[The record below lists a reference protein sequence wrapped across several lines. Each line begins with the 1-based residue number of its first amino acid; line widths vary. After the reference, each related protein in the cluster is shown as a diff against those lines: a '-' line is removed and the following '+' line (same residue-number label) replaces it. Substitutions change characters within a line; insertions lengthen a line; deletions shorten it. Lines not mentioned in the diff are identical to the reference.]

1 MLATSILAVKSS
13 LRTIFLISLL
23 TFFGAGTL
31 TVVMSLDTPWAPW
44 ITESEAFFPPVAFT
58 FASLFAAF
66 FAVSGGTILLNIL
79 SYISSNP
86 SQLWRLLS
94 VGFLVLYGGY
104 SFTSGTVEAGI
115 MLNILHLIVAVPS
128 LILIPRVVTLGGQI
142 GEVNNTN
149 SANQSEI
156 AVIAK

>member
-1 MLATSILAVKSS
+1 MIASSILAVRSS
-13 LRTIFLISLL
+13 LRTIFLISVL

-31 TVVMSLDTPWAPW
+31 TVVLGLDTPWAPW
-44 ITESEAFFPPVAFT
+44 ITDSEAFFPPVAFT

-66 FAVSGGTILLNIL
+66 FAITGGTVLLNIL
-79 SYISSNP
+79 SYISYNP

-94 VGFLVLYGGY
+94 VGFLVSYGGY

-128 LILIPRVVTLGGQI
+128 LILIPKVVTLGGQN

-149 SANQSEI
+149 SANQSDI